1 GSCWECG
8 TGIDITVT
16 HHGRTEHLHRNIPTP
31 MTEDFVKAK
40 GLNVAEM
47 RARGVRVNRRQP
59 APTPLSLSENYV
71 TLNAWT
77 SLYRLFTP
85 LG

>member
-40 GLNVAEM
+40 GLNPAEM
-47 RARGVRVNRRQP
+47 RVRGVRIRKDGPP
-59 APTPLSLSENYV
+59 AGPLSLSESYV
-71 TLNAWT
+71 TFHAWS